1 MMRGSFSVWIV
12 ILTIFIQQH
21 YWTNSHLSVVT
32 VVVAFVP
39 FFPGRRRS
47 NCISTLHA
55 AADAARR
62 KPKKESTVSE
72 NDSNNMVAGHEE
84 ESQTKSVQH
93 DFTEFDSENIL
104 LSQVLEDILFQ
115 QDSSLDDGT
124 TNHLDDFDTH
134 RGHDNNDSEDPKREQ
149 TTTRKA
155 RHSQQKSKR
164 YAMVQD
170 VAKLV
175 KQSDPRSIDK
185 AQQVTERLLE
195 MGKQNEQGGDDK
207 PLMQAYNLWLHA
219 ISKTAPES
227 ERGKLAE
234 DVLTQMKS
242 HCRPTVVSY
251 TICMMANQDSPPDAE
266 RLLFELLERQQSV
279 DSSLVITSSITTD
292 AVLQAWAQQGTWEA
306 AERAR
311 LILERLE
318 QWQASSSQNA
328 VEANSHTYSIVMNA
342 YSKLGAVEQ
351 VEAMLAKRIEDD
363 ERLGETKVDTVMYN
377 VAIKAWAVSQD
388 ARAGGRATAL
398 LQELQQLRK
407 MQPDIITYN
416 SVLSAWSKS
425 SGHINAAPQ
434 AERILQEMII
444 NSKANPVAP
453 RPNTVSYNT
462 VLHAWSKST
471 KPIAVQRAS
480 AILEYMIRSQEPEP
494 DIYSFT
500 SVLNVLAKS
509 KQPDKA
515 IQASQLLGTLVKLSE
530 QRQDLE
536 PSNIAFNTVLNA
548 CAFSA
553 SFDEATRRQALQ
565 VAFTTFSQ
573 LRSSPGICRPDD
585 ITYGNL
591 IKAIANLLHDN
602 RTKRQQLAIAVMR
615 QCMDDGLV
623 GDMVWQELPRC
634 LTKKALY
641 QLLPKALQ
649 DRDTVAL
656 LDLPR
661 TWRRHV
667 KTKRKVKDPTATA
680 KKSTSQNR
688 RTQRRVIKGPRGIS
702 EASWASGKDM

>member
-1 MMRGSFSVWIV
+1 MRSSIWVVVTVSIHHF
-12 ILTIFIQQH
+12 LM
-21 YWTNSHLSVVT
+21 SHLSV
-32 VVVAFVP
+32 AFVP
-39 FFPGRRRS
+39 SYPSGRS
-47 NCISTLHA
+47 CFISTVHA
-55 AADAARR
+55 AAR
-62 KPKKESTVSE
+62 KPKEEISLLENEDNLMLTGHNAGSETASTIE
-72 NDSNNMVAGHEE
+72 NDLV
-84 ESQTKSVQH
+84 
-93 DFTEFDSENIL
+93 EFGSEHLL
-104 LSQVLEDILFQ
+104 LSEVLEEILY
-115 QDSSLDDGT
+115 QDDETMNDD
-124 TNHLDDFDTH
+124 DDFD
-134 RGHDNNDSEDPKREQ
+134 DDDSQDDYTSEAAKRDPAS
-149 TTTRKA
+149 TWKA
-155 RHSQQKSKR
+155 RRSQQKSRR
-164 YAMVQD
+164 YAMVQEA
-170 VAKLV
+170 AKLV
-175 KQSDPRSIDK
+175 KQRDPSSMNMAR
-185 AQQVTERLLE
+185 QVTERLME
-195 MGKQNEQGGDDK
+195 MGSHNERGGDDK
-207 PLMQAYNLWLHA
+207 PLMQAYNIWLHA
-219 ISKTAPES
+219 ISKTAPEN

-234 DVLTQMKS
+234 EVLTQMKN

-266 RLLFELLERQQSV
+266 RLLFELLERQQTV

-318 QWQASSSQNA
+318 QWKASSSQNA
-328 VEANSHTYSIVMNA
+328 IEANSHTYSIVMNA

-363 ERLGETKVDTVMYN
+363 ERLGENKVDTVMYN
-377 VAIKAWAVSQD
+377 VAIKAWAVSED
-388 ARAGGRATAL
+388 ARAGSRATAL

-444 NSKANPVAP
+444 NSKANPAAP

-480 AILEYMIRSQEPEP
+480 AILEYMIRSREPEP

-515 IQASQLLGTLVKLSE
+515 FQASQLLGTLLDLSE
-530 QRQDLE
+530 RRQDLE

-553 SFDEATRRQALQ
+553 SFDEQTRMQALQ
-565 VAFTTFSQ
+565 IAFTTFSR
-573 LRSSPGICRPDD
+573 LRSSSGACRPDD

-602 RTKRQQLAIAVMR
+602 RTKRQQLALAVMR
-615 QCMDDGLV
+615 QCMEDGLV

-634 LTKKALY
+634 VTKKALY

-649 DRDTVAL
+649 DKDVVFL

-661 TWRRHV
+661 TWRRNV
-667 KTKRKVKDPTATA
+667 KSKASAGKRKRKDPTTSKA
-680 KKSTSQNR
+680 KTQDG
-688 RTQRRVIKGPRGIS
+688 RTPRRVIKGPRGIS

>member
-1 MMRGSFSVWIV
+1 MTMTASTCLLIICFLGKYPS
-12 ILTIFIQQH
+12 L
-21 YWTNSHLSVVT
+21 
-32 VVVAFVP
+32 AFVP
-39 FFPGRRRS
+39 PPQTRIHQMNPFVRVLGEAKRS
-47 NCISTLHA
+47 RGKPAGVSNDGNHNDVSLDFIEGPNVD
-55 AADAARR
+55 ADSHLLV
-62 KPKKESTVSE
+62 EVSKY
-72 NDSNNMVAGHEE
+72 DSDHL
-84 ESQTKSVQH
+84 S
-93 DFTEFDSENIL
+93 
-104 LSQVLEDILFQ
+104 LSQVLEEILY
-115 QDSSLDDGT
+115 QD
-124 TNHLDDFDTH
+124 NPENYDDFDMQE
-134 RGHDNNDSEDPKREQ
+134 GDDQESESSSVSWKGR
-149 TTTRKA
+149 R
-155 RHSQQKSKR
+155 SQWKSKR
-164 YAMVQD
+164 YAMVQE

-175 KQSDPRSIDK
+175 QQRDPTSIDR

-195 MGKQNEQGGDDK
+195 MRNSDQHSTAGGSDDK

-219 ISKTAPES
+219 ISKTEPS
-227 ERGKLAE
+227 RERGETAE
-234 DVLTQMKS
+234 QVLKQMKQ

-266 RLLFELLERQQSV
+266 RLLFELLERQQTV

-328 VEANSHTYSIVMNA
+328 IEANSHTYSIVMNA

-363 ERLGETKVDTVMYN
+363 ERLGESKVDTVMYN

-388 ARAGGRATAL
+388 SRAGSRATAL
-398 LQELQQLRK
+398 LQELQQERSL
-407 MQPDIITYN
+407 QPDIITYN

-425 SGHINAAPQ
+425 SGHVNAAPQ

-444 NSKANPVAP
+444 KTKANSTAP

-471 KPIAVQRAS
+471 KTIAVQRAS
-480 AILEYMIRSQEPEP
+480 AILEYMIRSQDPKP

-515 IQASQLLGTLVKLSE
+515 FQARKLLDTLLKLSE

-553 SFDEATRRQALQ
+553 TFDEDTRRQALQ
-565 VAFTTFSQ
+565 IAVTTFSQ
-573 LRSSPGICRPDD
+573 LRSLTGACRPDEV
-585 ITYGNL
+585 TYGNL
-591 IKAIANLLHDN
+591 MKVIANLLHDN
-602 RTKRQQLAIAVMR
+602 RTKRQQLAITVMR
-615 QCMDDGLV
+615 QSMEDGLV

-634 LTKKALY
+634 VTKKALL

-649 DRDTVAL
+649 DKEKVSL
-656 LDLPR
+656 MDLPR
-661 TWRRHV
+661 SWRRHV
-667 KTKRKVKDPTATA
+667 KVKSIPRQ
-680 KKSTSQNR
+680 KKDTSKDSGKPSR
-688 RTQRRVIKGPRGIS
+688 RIRRPVIKGARGIS